1 MITVRVGDLFA
12 SEAQTLVNTV
22 NCVGI
27 MGKGIALEFKK
38 RFPEMFRDYAKRC
51 AAGQVRLG
59 RPYLY
64 KQLVGPWILNFPTK
78 DHWRSLSRLEDIV
91 AGLEHLE
98 AHVREWGITSLAVPP
113 LGCGNG
119 QLEWRV
125 VGPTLYRHLGELDI
139 PVDLYA
145 PHGTAA
151 GELDETFLCGSERH
165 PGTVGQSLN
174 GSRIP
179 PAAVALVA
187 ILSRINRERYR
198 WPIGRTSFQK
208 IAYFASEQGIPTGLR
223 YRRGSYGPF
232 AADLTPLTSRLINH
246 QLVTEAKLG
255 RVLEIK
261 PGPTY
266 RDAREACKPQLKA
279 WAPAIERVADLFLRL
294 PTTLDAEVAATV
306 HFAAREVA
314 ERLGRKPEEVEVVDE
329 VMLWKQKRRPPLAP
343 DDVAA
348 KTRTLNLLGWVD
360 LVPSAEFDPADEE
373 LAYA

>member
-1 MITVRVGDLFA
+1 
-12 SEAQTLVNTV
+12 
-22 NCVGI
+22 

-64 KQLVGPWILNFPTK
+64 TQLVGPWILNFPTK

-98 AHVREWGITSLAVPP
+98 AHVRGWGITSLAVPP

-139 PVDLYA
+139 PIDLYT

-165 PGTVGQSLN
+165 PRTVGQSLN

-187 ILSRINRERYR
+187 ILSRINREPYR

-208 IAYFASEQGIPTGLR
+208 IAYFASEQGIPTGLH
-223 YRRGSYGPF
+223 YRRDSYGPF
-232 AADLTPLTSRLINH
+232 AADLKPLVSRLVNH
-246 QLVTEAKLG
+246 QSSSPKPSS
-255 RVLEIK
+255 LECW
-261 PGPTY
+261 
-266 RDAREACKPQLKA
+266 R
-279 WAPAIERVADLFLRL
+279 
-294 PTTLDAEVAATV
+294 
-306 HFAAREVA
+306 
-314 ERLGRKPEEVEVVDE
+314 
-329 VMLWKQKRRPPLAP
+329 
-343 DDVAA
+343 
-348 KTRTLNLLGWVD
+348 
-360 LVPSAEFDPADEE
+360 
-373 LAYA
+373 